1 MLVSNKSI
9 FLIIFLFFFPSTVI
23 GYDIDQLKKS
33 PKDLRKLSLESL
45 MDIPIFSVSKREE
58 SSFEAAAAIFVISR
72 EDIRRSG
79 AQNIP
84 EALRMVPGL
93 EVASIDSNKWAITS
107 RGFQERFS
115 NKLLVLIDGRSVYTP
130 LFSGVYWDVQ
140 DTLLEDIDRIEVI
153 RGPGGTLWGANAAN
167 GVINIITKKASETQ
181 GTYVEGG
188 GGSVEKGFGALRYGG
203 KLESG
208 GNYRGY
214 LKYFNRDNFDDLDG
228 MKGADGWDAA
238 RGGFRMDSEI
248 TEKNSVTV
256 QGDYYQGD
264 SGTRSTLVESVT
276 APFSQTADEDVQVS
290 GGNLLARLERNSSPD
305 SNMRFQ
311 FYHDV
316 AKRKERVLRQ
326 TIQTTDLD
334 FQHST
339 KLFQNQHIVWG
350 LGQRFIVDKLNGGVA
365 TSFPNEDR
373 LSLIS
378 SSFIQD
384 EISLAEDKLR
394 LIIGSKFSWNNYSG
408 VEVQPNFKFLLTPK
422 DNHTIWG
429 SISRAVRTPSRSED
443 GINITGTVIPS
454 ESGSI
459 FLKNLGNHNFDT
471 ENLIAYE
478 LGYRF
483 RVKSSFLIDIT
494 GFYNDYDNLITAEP
508 SSIFIETSPQPT
520 KLIFPITFENKGFGE
535 TFGAEVSGKWDMT
548 DWWRL
553 NASFTWL
560 EVQLHVDSSSSDTFL
575 QPLEGTSP
583 EFQFHLRSYIDLPKN
598 FELDSSLYFVN
609 RLDGDS
615 SNVGSDIPSYARLDV
630 RLGWKPVDDIEFSL
644 GIFNILDPDHPE
656 FGPDRG
662 GFSTQVPRSA
672 LGKFSYR
679 F

>member
-1 MLVSNKSI
+1 MFVRNYLI
-9 FLIIFLFFFPSTVI
+9 FLIIFLFFFPSI
-23 GYDIDQLKKS
+23 GISYDIDQLMEN
-33 PKDLRKLSLESL
+33 PKELRKLSLESL

-58 SSFEAAAAIFVISR
+58 SSFEAAAAVYVISR

-93 EVASIDSNKWAITS
+93 EVASIDANKWAITS

-130 LFSGVYWDVQ
+130 LFSGAYWDVQ
-140 DTLLEDIDRIEVI
+140 DTLLEDINRIEVI

-167 GVINIITKKASETQ
+167 GVINIITKKASKTQ
-181 GTYVEGG
+181 GAYVEGG
-188 GGSVEKGFGALRYGG
+188 VGSVEKGFGSLRYGG
-203 KLESG
+203 ELESG

-228 MKGADGWDAA
+228 NEGSDSWDSA
-238 RGGFRMDSEI
+238 RGGFRMDSDI
-248 TEKNSVTV
+248 SEKNSVTF

-264 SGTRSTLVESVT
+264 SGTRSTLVESFT

-305 SNMRFQ
+305 SNIRFQ
-311 FYHDV
+311 FYYDL
-316 AKRKERVLRQ
+316 AKRKERVLHQ

-334 FQHST
+334 FQQST
-339 KLFQNQHIVWG
+339 KLFQNQRIVWG
-350 LGQRFIVDKLNGGVA
+350 LGQRFIIDKLNGGVS
-365 TSFPNEDR
+365 TSFPNEER

-384 EISLAEDKLR
+384 EISFMEDKLR
-394 LIIGSKFSWNNYSG
+394 LILGTKLSWNNYSG
-408 VEVQPNFKFLLTPK
+408 VEIQPNFRLLLKPSA
-422 DNHTIWG
+422 DHTFWG

-443 GINITGTVIPS
+443 GIKITGTAIPS
-454 ESGSI
+454 ESGTT
-459 FLKNLGNHNFDT
+459 FLTNLGSHNFDS
-471 ENLIAYE
+471 EDLIAYE

-483 RVKSSFLIDIT
+483 RMKSNFLIDLT

-508 SSIFIETSPQPT
+508 GSIFFETAPSPS
-520 KLIFPITFENKGFGE
+520 KLIFPINFDNKGFGE
-535 TFGAEVSGKWDMT
+535 TFGVELNGKLDVT

-560 EVQLHVDSSSSDTFL
+560 EVQLHVDDSSSDTFL
-575 QPLEGTSP
+575 QPLEDTSP
-583 EFQFHLRSYIDLPKN
+583 EFQFHIRSYLDLPKN
-598 FELDSSLYFVN
+598 FELDSALYFVN
-609 RLDGDS
+609 KLD
-615 SNVGSDIPSYARLDV
+615 GSDIPSYTRLDI
-630 RLGWKPVDDIEFSL
+630 RLGWNPVNNIEISL
-644 GIFNILDPDHPE
+644 GVFNILDPDHPE

-662 GFSTQVPRSA
+662 SFSTQVPRSA
-672 LGKFSYR
+672 LGKLSYK

>member
-1 MLVSNKSI
+1 MFLPNKLI

-23 GYDIDQLKKS
+23 GYDIGQLKEN

-58 SSFEAAAAIFVISR
+58 SSFEAAAAVYVVSS

-93 EVASIDSNKWAITS
+93 EVASIDANKWAITS

-167 GVINIITKKASETQ
+167 GVINIITKRASETQ
-181 GTYVEGG
+181 GAYVEAG
-188 GGSVEKGFGALRYGG
+188 GGSVEKGFGGLRYGG
-203 KLESG
+203 ELESG
-208 GNYRGY
+208 GHYRGY

-228 MKGADGWDAA
+228 LEGADGWDAA
-238 RGGFRMDSEI
+238 RGGFRVDSELSAN
-248 TEKNSVTV
+248 NSLTI

-264 SGTRSTLVESVT
+264 SGTKSTLVESFT
-276 APFSQTADEDVQVS
+276 APFSQTSDENVQTS
-290 GGNLLARLERNSSPD
+290 GGNILARLEKSSSPD

-311 FYHDV
+311 FYYDL

-326 TIQTTDLD
+326 DIHTADLD

-339 KLFQNQHIVWG
+339 KLSQNQRIIWG
-350 LGQRFIVDKLNGGVA
+350 LGQRFIIDKLNGGVS
-365 TSFPNEDR
+365 TSFPNSER

-384 EISLAEDKLR
+384 EISFLEDKLR
-394 LIIGSKFSWNNYSG
+394 LILGTKLSWNNYSG
-408 VEVQPNFKFLLTPK
+408 VEIQPNFRFIVTPNNK
-422 DNHTIWG
+422 HNFWG
-429 SISRAVRTPSRSED
+429 SISRAVRTPSRAED
-443 GINITGTVIPS
+443 GIDITGTVIPS
-454 ESGSI
+454 ESGSV
-459 FLKNLGNHNFDT
+459 FLKNLGSHEYDT
-471 ENLIAYE
+471 EDLIAYE

-483 RVKSSFLIDIT
+483 RVKSSFLIDVT

-508 SSIFIETSPQPT
+508 GSIFFETSPQPS
-520 KLIFPITFENKGFGE
+520 KFVFPNFFDNKGFGE
-535 TFGAEVSGKWDMT
+535 TYGAELTGKWDMT

-560 EVQLHVDSSSSDTFL
+560 EVQLHIDNSSSDTFL

-583 EFQFHLRSYIDLPKN
+583 EFQFHFRSYVDLPN
-598 FELDSSLYFVN
+598 NLQLDSALYFVN
-609 RLDGDS
+609 KLDGDGS
-615 SNVGSDIPSYARLDV
+615 STGSQIPSYTRLDV
-630 RLGWKPVDDIEFSL
+630 RLGWNPLENVEVSL

-662 GFSTQVPRSA
+662 SFATQVPRSA